1 MLNTEN
7 ARDAAGLFDAGGE
20 VVLIPWL
27 DGKVMI
33 FIGPS
38 QVIAPP
44 GPAGIGQRPDCDRG
58 VYHGAPCEECDG
70 AGWHVW
76 KACPRCGGTA
86 VWRYLDDRTRMRCR
100 ACGASWSLDYP
111 GWRRSGS
118 LSGCSRPA
126 SPRRHA
132 KHKEGEAT

>member
-20 VVLIPWL
+20 VVLIPRL

-44 GPAGIGQRPDCDRG
+44 GRHRA
-58 VYHGAPCEECDG
+58 AP
-70 AGWHVW
+70 
-76 KACPRCGGTA
+76 
-86 VWRYLDDRTRMRCR
+86 
-100 ACGASWSLDYP
+100 
-111 GWRRSGS
+111 
-118 LSGCSRPA
+118 
-126 SPRRHA
+126 
-132 KHKEGEAT
+132 